1 MYIGLV
7 LLHVLS
13 KLYWPQ
19 GKKQKMHSIPVR
31 LPLLHFHRMLFS
43 LNYLIV
49 QLILISSLNLSAT
62 DGLEERER
70 VLRDKEDVTK
80 KVDVESML
88 MVEKGLREL
97 SLLKVYLP
105 IVIPQLRI

>member
-1 MYIGLV
+1 MAAGQKAKDAQYS
-7 LLHVLS
+7 S
-13 KLYWPQ
+13 KTPSPPFSQ
-19 GKKQKMHSIPVR
+19 DVI
-31 LPLLHFHRMLFS
+31 FIELF
-43 LNYLIV
+43 IV